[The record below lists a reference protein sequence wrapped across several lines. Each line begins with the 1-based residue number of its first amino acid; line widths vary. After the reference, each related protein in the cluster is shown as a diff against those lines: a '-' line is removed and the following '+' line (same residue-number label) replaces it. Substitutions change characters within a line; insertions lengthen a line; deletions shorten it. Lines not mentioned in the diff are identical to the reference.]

1 MENKIKEILDQFK
14 NSLSSDVIEEE
25 KIKYN
30 NAEKEIEG
38 VQNLQN
44 YYDEVNR
51 IFLEN
56 WEDFYLQNDI
66 YQNADEE
73 TKEKIENIDI
83 IDYIF

>member
-1 MENKIKEILDQFK
+1 M
-14 NSLSSDVIEEE
+14 SSDVIEEE

-51 IFLEN
+51 NFLEN

>member
-51 IFLEN
+51 NFLEN
-56 WEDFYLQNDI
+56 WEDFYLQNYI

>member
-51 IFLEN
+51 NFLEN